1 MEETKELQIGTTVY
15 IIEPKFYSYKI
26 KQGVVYEVPNLESQ
40 TYMYMIQFNDA
51 AQTIK
56 SYYRSELHLSKKDA
70 QAIRAQIINNEIQTN
85 QRCID
90 TYTDIINT
98 LRANTEALNK
108 LLEHKI

>member
-15 IIEPKFYSYKI
+15 IIEPKICSYKI
-26 KQGVVYEVPNLESQ
+26 KQGVVQEVPNIESQ
-40 TYMYMIQFNDA
+40 SYMYTIQFNDA

-70 QAIRAQIINNEIQTN
+70 QAIRSQIINNEIQTN

-108 LLEHKI
+108 LLEHKR

>member
-1 MEETKELQIGTTVY
+1 MEENKELQIGTTVY

-26 KQGVVYEVPNLESQ
+26 KRGVVHEVPNLESQ
-40 TYMYMIQFNDA
+40 TYMYMIQFDDA